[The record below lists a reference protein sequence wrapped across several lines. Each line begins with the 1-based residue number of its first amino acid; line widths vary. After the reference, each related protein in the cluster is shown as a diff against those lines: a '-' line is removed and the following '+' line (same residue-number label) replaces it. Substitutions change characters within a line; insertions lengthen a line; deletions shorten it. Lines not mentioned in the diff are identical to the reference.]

1 MKVLVSDCSE
11 CSKELILPRL
21 PPPFQEMSFY
31 TFVHEK
37 TYKDGGSLVL
47 PTLTMANFI
56 ECLKTMF

>member
-1 MKVLVSDCSE
+1 MFRATN
-11 CSKELILPRL
+11 LILPRL

-37 TYKDGGSLVL
+37 TYKEGGSLVL

-56 ECLKTMF
+56 EHLETYVLCNF